1 MDALVGRGLSGRPFR
16 RSIERLTIQY
26 NVYSGV
32 LLVYMLLYSVPVVY
46 EAILGCSMVP
56 LKLEGTDL
64 EKHHWRDLCDRNHTQ
79 TTFTFTRAIHIQ
91 LHIHPH

>member
-32 LLVYMLLYSVPVVY
+32 LLVRCTCYCTLYLWS
-46 EAILGCSMVP
+46 
-56 LKLEGTDL
+56 
-64 EKHHWRDLCDRNHTQ
+64 
-79 TTFTFTRAIHIQ
+79 TRPFWAAAWFRSSLRERI
-91 LHIHPH
+91 